1 MLSQDRKKWH
11 SLPNARVEP
20 SSVYLECRYIR
31 ATQCMPPITYAVF
44 FSLKNDTYICA
55 HVDGQFSW
63 LKNELCAHKYVRT
76 GMCDKK
82 RQRSMPNLHME
93 QGSLCLDV
101 DLNVPSYR
109 CLQVRMCT
117 QNQFSSLVYEKT
129 LSNVAS
135 YIVIERMIHTNID
148 TSVR

>member
-1 MLSQDRKKWH
+1 M
-11 SLPNARVEP
+11 RVLNQAA
-20 SSVYLECRYIR
+20 STWNVDTYVQGSVCIQLHM
-31 ATQCMPPITYAVF
+31 QFF